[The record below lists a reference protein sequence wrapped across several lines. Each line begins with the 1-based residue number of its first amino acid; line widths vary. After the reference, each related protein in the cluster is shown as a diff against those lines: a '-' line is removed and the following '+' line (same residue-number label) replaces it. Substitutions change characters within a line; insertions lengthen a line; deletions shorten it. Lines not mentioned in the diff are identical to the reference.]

1 MAGLDQETKTPLTS
15 EQLRKVLG
23 HFATGVTVVTTR
35 LPADEPRGFTVNSF
49 TSVSLDP
56 PLVLV
61 CVAHATESFQAMSQA
76 EYFAVNFL
84 AEDQEELSRTFAAK
98 QGDRFARAAYTES
111 PHGSPLLAGCLGYV
125 ECRKIAS
132 HAHGDHTI
140 IIGEV
145 LAAQA
150 NGGSPLLFYRGSY
163 TRLEP
168 SLLPTKR

>member
-1 MAGLDQETKTPLTS
+1 MPVSPERF
-15 EQLRKVLG
+15 RKVLG

-35 LPADEPRGFTVNSF
+35 LASGEPWGFTVNSF
-49 TSVSLDP
+49 TSLSLSP

-61 CVAHATESFQAMSQA
+61 CVDHGTESFQAMRRA

-84 AEDQEELSRTFAAK
+84 TKDQEDLSRVFASK
-98 QGDRFARAAYTES
+98 LQDRFRHVPHS
-111 PHGSPLLAGCLGYV
+111 DSSHGSPLLDGCLGFV

-145 LAAQA
+145 LEAKAR
-150 NGGSPLLFYRGSY
+150 GGHPLLFYRGSY
-163 TRLEP
+163 ARMEP
-168 SLLPTKR
+168 SLEPTKR